1 VRFLLKYG
9 LIKGDI
15 MKNNIKKAVYC
26 DIDSQIASIRNGFE
40 ERESKLK
47 KGIMIVY
54 GEVQVLSEGEF
65 IEKLVD
71 LEIRSTLRQIDLLHN
86 LASHNPDLLDEVK
99 MIGKEDNLFDSLT
112 ILEQIDSLAMKI
124 ISLRKNGFPAEQ
136 KEEYLEIYR
145 HFKAMSIEDLQEYI
159 LRCVKEQLDAANEEI
174 ARLDRIKDTFSPGS
188 R

>member
-1 VRFLLKYG
+1 
-9 LIKGDI
+9 
-15 MKNNIKKAVYC
+15 MNKKTKKTSYTEL
-26 DIDSQIASIRNGFE
+26 DEQIDAIRYDFE

-99 MIGKEDNLFDSLT
+99 MIGKEDNLFDSLK
-112 ILEQIDSLAMKI
+112 ILEQIDSLATKI

-174 ARLDRIKDTFSPGS
+174 ARLDRLKDTFSSGS

>member
-1 VRFLLKYG
+1 
-9 LIKGDI
+9 
-15 MKNNIKKAVYC
+15 MNKKTKKTSYTEL
-26 DIDSQIASIRNGFE
+26 DEQIAAIRYDFE

-71 LEIRSTLRQIDLLHN
+71 SEIRSTLRQIDLLHN

-99 MIGKEDNLFDSLT
+99 MIGKEDNLFDRLT
-112 ILEQIDSLAMKI
+112 ILGQIDSLAMKI
-124 ISLRKNGFPAEQ
+124 ISLRKNGFSVEK
-136 KEEYLEIYR
+136 KEKYIELYR
-145 HFKAMSIEDLQEYI
+145 FFKAMSIEDLQEYI
-159 LRCVKEQLDAANEEI
+159 LRCVEEQLEAANREI
-174 ARLDRIKDTFSPGS
+174 AQLEALKESFSPGS